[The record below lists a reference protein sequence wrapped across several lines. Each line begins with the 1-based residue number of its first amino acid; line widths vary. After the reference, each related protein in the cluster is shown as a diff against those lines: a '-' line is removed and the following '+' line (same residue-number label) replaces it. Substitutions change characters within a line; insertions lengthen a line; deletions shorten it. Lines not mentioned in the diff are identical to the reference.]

1 MMGSCKFMNQKIK
14 CVLSLWVILAWECIS
29 PEVIVK
35 GFKMCCISNAVDGTN
50 DGLLWKDRE
59 DDGNVRSE

>member
-1 MMGSCKFMNQKIK
+1 MMDSCKFMNRKIK
-14 CVLSLWVILAWECIS
+14 CVLSLWVILAWERIS
-29 PEVIVK
+29 LEVIVK